1 MEIKSKILDKKIN
14 ALNVLFEMSIK
25 EYITLAENI
34 TEKNE
39 FQRKKVQKS
48 KTVYALLKEDL
59 KKGCTLPPIV
69 LGVRTESLNDI
80 LDIKEIKDERI
91 LKLFTN
97 YENFVIL
104 DGLQRTYTILSLINE
119 LKTTDQLELLE
130 EIYKNPIRIEVFLG
144 LKRIGILYRML
155 TLNTGQTPMSS
166 RHQIEILYSG
176 YKSASGLK
184 LYTETDKKRNAEI
197 GEYQFR
203 DVVEGFNS
211 YLDRDETGINRD
223 DLLENI
229 KNLEKLAQK
238 DDTDLFSDYI
248 NCYHEFI
255 VKIDELTNHWE
266 YSGIEVF
273 DEEDNKN
280 VFGKNIIKIFTKAQ
294 ALSGFGASMGI
305 LEDNEA
311 INSFADIREYIKRLN
326 FSDISSD
333 EAMSNFL
340 ANLKEVSNRARN
352 IGAEQ
357 RLYFSFFF
365 RELFNSTGRSFLKID
380 YAIKEGF
387 RTYKLKT

>member
-1 MEIKSKILDKKIN
+1 MEIKSKIFDKKIN

-25 EYITLAENI
+25 EYISLAENI

-69 LGVRTESLNDI
+69 LGVRTESLNDV
-80 LDIKEIKDERI
+80 LDIKTVDDDRIK
-91 LKLFTN
+91 KLFN
-97 YENFVIL
+97 DFDNFVIL
-104 DGLQRTYTILSLINE
+104 DGLQRTYTILSLIKE
-119 LKTTDQLELLE
+119 LTASNQDELLNE
-130 EIYKNPIRIEVFLG
+130 VYKNPIRVEVFLG

-166 RHQIEILYSG
+166 RHQVEILYSG
-176 YKSASGLK
+176 YKSSTGLK
-184 LYTETDKKRNAEI
+184 LYTETDKKRNNEI

-238 DDTDLFSDYI
+238 DDTDLFGDYI
-248 NCYHEFI
+248 NSYHAFI

-266 YSGIEVF
+266 YSGIETF
-273 DEEDNKN
+273 DDDENKN
-280 VFGKNIIKIFTKAQ
+280 VFGKNIVRIFTKAQ
-294 ALSGFGASMGI
+294 ALSGFGASVGI
-305 LEDNEA
+305 LEDNKA
-311 INSFADIREYIKRLN
+311 INSFADIRQYIMQLTI
-326 FSDISSD
+326 SDITPE
-333 EAMSNFL
+333 EAMSNL
-340 ANLKEVSNRARN
+340 LGNLKEVSNRAKN

-380 YAIKEGF
+380 NAIKEGF